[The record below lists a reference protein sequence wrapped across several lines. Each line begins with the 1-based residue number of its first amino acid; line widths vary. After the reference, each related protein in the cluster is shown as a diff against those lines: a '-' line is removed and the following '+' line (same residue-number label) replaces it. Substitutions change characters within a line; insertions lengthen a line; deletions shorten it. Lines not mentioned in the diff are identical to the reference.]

1 MSAASRPVRIAVC
14 LLVTAGL
21 VVPLSGC
28 SSPAGK
34 MTCSEFNDLSLTER
48 SSKLSS
54 LLEEHNLRATDPDN
68 IMGVTSAVESFCS
81 SSSRSTP
88 TAGER
93 SGADRR
99 PPPGSG

>member
-34 MTCSEFNDLSLTER
+34 MTCSEFSDLSLTER

-81 SSSRSTP
+81 SSSHDDSPLDDAVDWDSP
-88 TAGER
+88 TW
-93 SGADRR
+93 
-99 PPPGSG
+99 

>member
-28 SSPAGK
+28 SSVGK
-34 MTCSEFNDLSLTER
+34 MTCSEFNELSLTER

-54 LLEEHNLRATDPDN
+54 LLEEHNLRAADPDN

-81 SSSRSTP
+81 SSSHDDSP
-88 TAGER
+88 LDDA
-93 SGADRR
+93 ADWD
-99 PPPGSG
+99 SKYW

>member
-1 MSAASRPVRIAVC
+1 MDYICVSFSLQTVRS
-14 LLVTAGL
+14 GSHEK

-28 SSPAGK
+28 SSPTRK

-81 SSSRSTP
+81 SSSHDDSP
-88 TAGER
+88 LDDA
-93 SGADRR
+93 ADWD
-99 PPPGSG
+99 SKYW